1 MDLKKK
7 GIVRPVG
14 LSTHHV
20 DLANKVLD
28 MGILDV
34 LMFSINPAYDYD
46 RGEYS
51 DGGAKKRMELYRR
64 CEKEG
69 VGITVMKAFGGGKLL
84 SDDLLPFKKALTRMP
99 CIAYA
104 LDKLFFQDAAVCR
117 MSKTCWLIWMLMRKN
132 VTTA

>member
-1 MDLKKK
+1 MRH
-7 GIVRPVG
+7 IG

-20 DLANKVLD
+20 DLASKVLD

-64 CEKEG
+64 CKKEG

-84 SDDLLPFKKALTRMP
+84 SDDQPLYAGKLCRNMCVLLAL
-99 CIAYA
+99 YA
-104 LDKLFFQDAAVCR
+104 MSGWDRYCARKQVLRSGSTWRQPGQEILFVA
-117 MSKTCWLIWMLMRKN
+117 
-132 VTTA
+132 